1 MFFLSCKS
9 LFLLLKRSNQ
19 SPTSTNHNSF
29 LFTRLTKWSNMSSF
43 NVLGDENNDITSSGP
58 QPPASLQRR
67 LSYNLNIK
75 NSDAARNVE
84 AAAAKDLE
92 ENNNTGAESPPP
104 SRPAPRPI
112 GSIKRKKNLGSTEN
126 VARTLAQ
133 VRVRIKGRL
142 SIRWW
147 RSSYSCQ
154 IAVNTPTL
162 YVLFQPTPTPLPRSS
177 YFLSP
182 YLNWSRRN
190 QA

>member
-1 MFFLSCKS
+1 
-9 LFLLLKRSNQ
+9 
-19 SPTSTNHNSF
+19 
-29 LFTRLTKWSNMSSF
+29 MSSF

-142 SIRWW
+142 SIR
-147 RSSYSCQ
+147 
-154 IAVNTPTL
+154 
-162 YVLFQPTPTPLPRSS
+162 
-177 YFLSP
+177 
-182 YLNWSRRN
+182 
-190 QA
+190 